1 MANKTYIYCGS
12 NDMSIM
18 KLCLS
23 TAMLPQFEM
32 VTLLLG
38 HPVYITIY
46 PTSLIKY
53 MGNLLSCCGLISKH
67 VYPLE
72 LPKVA
77 PFCMKITKNNSGG
90 GPPYPLQSQFF

>member
-23 TAMLPQFEM
+23 AVMPSQFEM

-38 HPVYITIY
+38 HPVLETYWAY
-46 PTSLIKY
+46 RPWWLLLKC
-53 MGNLLSCCGLISKH
+53 NL
-67 VYPLE
+67 
-72 LPKVA
+72 
-77 PFCMKITKNNSGG
+77 
-90 GPPYPLQSQFF
+90 